1 MCSGRAKLVGPQRP
15 SAREAPWPQ
24 APPCS
29 GQPHDPEEFGPPTDV
44 RGAVAVVPEPFVDW
58 PAERSL
64 APILPPLHGAH
75 PVRVVRRICCL
86 RRTACV
92 STGNE
97 GGAAGRL
104 ERWL

>member
-24 APPCS
+24 APPCR
-29 GQPHDPEEFGPPTDV
+29 GQPHDPEDFGPPRMCEAQSRACLSFSWTGPPSA
-44 RGAVAVVPEPFVDW
+44 RW
-58 PAERSL
+58 H
-64 APILPPLHGAH
+64 PILPPLYGAQ
-75 PVRVVRRICCL
+75 PVRVVRRICYL
-86 RRTACV
+86 RRTVFV

-97 GGAAGRL
+97 GGAADRL